1 MEASASTS
9 ERDEGIDDKGDNF
22 GVSWLR
28 LSQSSWDKFIHVH
41 HKIHDCH
48 TYDQLQAN
56 LIGHQ
61 WALIEKE

>member
-41 HKIHDCH
+41 HEIHDCH
-48 TYDQLQAN
+48 TYDQ
-56 LIGHQ
+56 I
-61 WALIEKE
+61 